1 LIRKTIAEDQGNIM
15 ILLIVGSGLTCAAML
30 AFGFGFVVPVSG
42 AVGDVCD
49 LVAVGSGIL
58 FVGLLDSK

>member
-1 LIRKTIAEDQGNIM
+1 M